1 MDDNNK
7 GHKIKFST
15 VLINS
20 VRLVSLVRCC
30 FRAFSLSLD
39 NNNKH
44 KDFVYQTNLIRLLSS
59 FPVRTFLVCF
69 ARGQCTMSVDLDNS
83 WSPTTST
90 DSQNEEISDFS
101 LPDEEEKGP
110 QEQVRICQYAHRV
123 VDFSSQYG
131 SDTSISYTAYNI
143 IGRQSKYP
151 DYGDFPETFA
161 MVSKF

>member
-1 MDDNNK
+1 MC
-7 GHKIKFST
+7 S
-15 VLINS
+15 
-20 VRLVSLVRCC
+20 
-30 FRAFSLSLD
+30 
-39 NNNKH
+39 
-44 KDFVYQTNLIRLLSS
+44 
-59 FPVRTFLVCF
+59 